1 REIEDGG
8 GEKERTIMGNKRLK
22 IAVMAT
28 LFLLGA
34 LGLAQTAWAQGPGQP
49 GPPSGRGVQPVWVSG
64 NPTCAELAAQFAP
77 GATWNELRLE
87 NGSLGPGTY
96 PDTWGQPGDLV
107 VTIDT
112 YDGTYFSWSS
122 KVSVDAAFVKAGANG
137 NLYQYDPTGFKSE
150 MEATSDTSLHA
161 PINPN
166 TSRPYEVSHISFC
179 YDSSGNKGTGED
191 KRTGKPNPVILKQVE
206 PTEAL
211 PGEEVTFTLEATNQG
226 QESAWGVVVTDEVS
240 EHLEIL
246 DVTTTQGTVTIEGQ
260 KVTVD
265 IAVIGPGFVVEI
277 VIRARVR
284 EDAPASLELENVAV
298 LTSPNGGY
306 RTSQTVT
313 VSVPIPMLPVTGGL
327 LPLWPAYVLLG
338 LLLTPVLLS
347 GALTAAGAAISQ
359 RGRAQ

>member
-1 REIEDGG
+1 
-8 GEKERTIMGNKRLK
+8 MGNRRCK
-22 IAVMAT
+22 IALIAT

-96 PDTWGQPGDLV
+96 PDTWGEPGDLV
-107 VTIDT
+107 VTIDA

-122 KVSVDAAFVKAGANG
+122 KVGVDVAFVKAGTSG
-137 NLYQYDPTGFKSE
+137 NLYQYDPSGFKSE

-179 YDSSGNKGTGED
+179 YDNSEP
-191 KRTGKPNPVILKQVE
+191 KRTGKPDPVILKQVE

-240 EHLEIL
+240 EHLQIL
-246 DVTTTQGTVTIEGQ
+246 EVTTTQGTVTIEGQ

-265 IAVIGPGFVVEI
+265 IGVIGPGFVVEI

-284 EDAPASLELENVAV
+284 EDAPASFELENVAV

-313 VSVPIPMLPVTGGL
+313 VMVPVPMLPVTGGQL
-327 LPLWPAYVLLG
+327 ALWPAYALLG
-338 LLLTPVLLS
+338 LLLTPVLLGS
-347 GALTAAGAAISQ
+347 GLVAASTALSQ
-359 RGRAQ
+359 RGKAR